1 MRNTIKRHLISAFVT
16 FLAMFLVFLWP
27 AIEVGNWEVSVLVA
41 AMLAAAR
48 SALKFVWELFL
59 LPLLNMI
66 INWAKNYTNKNS
78 NL

>member
-1 MRNTIKRHLISAFVT
+1 MQNTIKRHLISALVT

-59 LPLLNMI
+59 LPLINMI
-66 INWAKNYTNKNS
+66 VEWAKKYAGENQ
-78 NL
+78 